1 MLATVH
7 RCANLH
13 THKHACIPYI
23 HTLNKHLDIFF
34 KINII
39 CIPLETLRAEV
50 HVHIR
55 MCTCVCIFEQ
65 TYIVMYPH
73 TSFSESH
80 CSENGKAKGIQL
92 SCRSLWWRH
101 LTAVKKKQRLQTW
114 ACEEREWVGNI
125 FSCIFLKDTQPYGH
139 PHFSPLRTVLD
150 FRPTPYKKAKLCQRR
165 TLYLF
170 AVFVNRKNKFIQET
184 KTDTTERMGEIIIIV
199 QHSQHT
205 FGNVGN

>member
-1 MLATVH
+1 MYSFGDSESRSACTHTYVH
-7 RCANLH
+7 LCMHIRTN
-13 THKHACIPYI
+13 IYSYVSPYI
-23 HTLNKHLDIFF
+23 LFRISLQWKWQSQRNSAILQK
-34 KINII
+34 
-39 CIPLETLRAEV
+39 PVMETLD
-50 HVHIR
+50 
-55 MCTCVCIFEQ
+55 
-65 TYIVMYPH
+65 
-73 TSFSESH
+73 SSE
-80 CSENGKAKGIQL
+80 
-92 SCRSLWWRH
+92 
-101 LTAVKKKQRLQTW
+101 KKQRLQTW

>member
-1 MLATVH
+1 MRKLYLTKQKNTRKKYLMLATVH

-101 LTAVKKKQRLQTW
+101 LTAVKKTKASNLGLWRTW
-114 ACEEREWVGNI
+114 MSRKH
-125 FSCIFLKDTQPYGH
+125 IFLHLPERHTA
-139 PHFSPLRTVLD
+139 LW
-150 FRPTPYKKAKLCQRR
+150 TPS
-165 TLYLF
+165 F
-170 AVFVNRKNKFIQET
+170 
-184 KTDTTERMGEIIIIV
+184 
-199 QHSQHT
+199 
-205 FGNVGN
+205 